1 MATEFPDDPEVDL
14 GFRDAGSELSSDGH
28 DEKPIQTQYKPFVS
42 KRLKASPPA
51 LSARWWLLRILLV
64 IALSAGGGL
73 ISSIFFFND
82 PERFTV
88 LRHLIRETYIL
99 PPAVSEAPAANL
111 AEFSIDRVPTY
122 QIGNDLGAGVPNA
135 KPSPGLDPTVPFLS
149 QWLSPGDLHRFVQD
163 ASPFAAPQSA
173 EPPLFFSGAVAAAT
187 APPDLTDETQT
198 RSAVRS
204 ALEKASVRK
213 AALRRR
219 SAHHFA
225 RKIRPKA
232 SFWSLW
238 SRHFLASGTA
248 AATTRRRS
256 SKRESRSKKA
266 KQSFWLA
273 SSWRAIASQPKRPR
287 SRPKSVIRS
296 RTSAVRG
303 LQPAMNPPP
312 IQQQDR

>member
-14 GFRDAGSELSSDGH
+14 GFRDAGPELSSDGH

-42 KRLKASPPA
+42 KRLRAPSPA
-51 LSARWWLLRILLV
+51 LSARGWLLRILLV
-64 IALSAGGGL
+64 IAFSAGGGL
-73 ISSIFFFND
+73 ISSIFFFNA

-99 PPAVSEAPAANL
+99 PTAMSEGPAANL
-111 AEFSIDRVPTY
+111 AELSIDRVPTY
-122 QIGNDLGAGVPNA
+122 QIGNDLGEGVPDT
-135 KPSPGLDPTVPFLS
+135 KPSPDLNPTLPLLS

-163 ASPFAAPQSA
+163 ASPFAVPQSA
-173 EPPLFFSGAVAAAT
+173 EPPLFSSGAAAAAT

-204 ALEKASVRK
+204 ALEKGSVRK

-219 SAHHFA
+219 SAHRVA
-225 RKIRPKA
+225 RKTRPKA
-232 SFWSLW
+232 FFWSLW

-256 SKRESRSKKA
+256 SKRESRGKKA

-273 SSWRAIASQPKRPR
+273 SSWRAIASQPNRPR
-287 SRPKSVIRS
+287 NRPKSVIRS
-296 RTSAVRG
+296 RTSVMRG
-303 LQPAMNPPP
+303 LKPPP
-312 IQQQDR
+312 IPHQHR